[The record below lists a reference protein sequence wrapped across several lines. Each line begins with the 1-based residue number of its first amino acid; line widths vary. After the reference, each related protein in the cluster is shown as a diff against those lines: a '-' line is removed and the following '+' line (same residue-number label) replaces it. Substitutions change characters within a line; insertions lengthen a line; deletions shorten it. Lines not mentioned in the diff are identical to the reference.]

1 MRQLKEEA
9 ERQDAETDDADLSL
23 ARWNTQ
29 FVESF
34 YGLVRKRY
42 KPVMLELRTF
52 EEALVE
58 CSAEEVTHACGAD
71 VYPLQVEA
79 PSKMRIDPRF
89 ICFGSGKRR
98 APVLQETIPPGKT
111 ARVEQ

>member
-9 ERQDAETDDADLSL
+9 ERQDADTEDPDLSL
-23 ARWNTQ
+23 ARWKTP

-34 YGLVRKRY
+34 YKLAIKRY
-42 KPVMLELRTF
+42 KPVMLERRTF

-58 CSAEEVTHACGAD
+58 CSAEDVTPACGAD
-71 VYPLQVEA
+71 VYPIQAED
-79 PSKMRIDPRF
+79 PSRTRIDPRY

-98 APVLQETIPPGKT
+98 APVLQETIPSSKA
-111 ARVEQ
+111 ARVEN